1 VGERATAAG
10 KTTGKEGEAP
20 DAAAM
25 SDPAR
30 VAIITGGGR
39 GMGAACAR
47 ELSSRGWKVSL
58 LSPSGSAETLAS
70 TLGGIGFKGSVE
82 KAEDLERVV
91 GTTADKYGRIDGVVV
106 SFGAA
111 PKGELL
117 TISDSD
123 WLRGAEMIVLST
135 VRLARL
141 VTPIMQRQ
149 KGGSIV
155 NISTFAAYEPD
166 PLFPVS
172 STYRAGLGSF
182 AKLYADRYAPDGI
195 RMNNILPGY
204 IDSATLRPE
213 IIPRIPMRRYGTVR
227 EIACTAAFLLSDEGG
242 YITGQNLRVDGGL
255 TRSV

>member
-1 VGERATAAG
+1 
-10 KTTGKEGEAP
+10 
-20 DAAAM
+20 M
-25 SDPAR
+25 SDTTR
-30 VAIITGGGR
+30 VAVVTGAGR

-47 ELSSRGWKVSL
+47 ELAGKGWKLGL
-58 LSPSGSAETLAS
+58 LSPSGSAETLAAS
-70 TLGGIGFKGSVE
+70 LGGLGFKGSVE
-82 KAEDLERVV
+82 SADDLERLVK
-91 GTTADKYGRIDGVVV
+91 TTADKFGRIDGVVV
-106 SFGAA
+106 SLGGP

-117 TISDSD
+117 QISDQN
-123 WLRGAEMIVLST
+123 WLRGAEMVVLSV

-166 PLFPVS
+166 PAFPVS

-182 AKLYADRYAPDGI
+182 TKLYADRYAADGI

-204 IDSATLRPE
+204 IDSAQTKSE
-213 IIPRIPMRRYGTVR
+213 IVQRIPMRRYGKVQ
-227 EIACTAAFLLSDEGG
+227 EIARTAAFLLSDDAG

>member
-1 VGERATAAG
+1 MSQAT
-10 KTTGKEGEAP
+10 
-20 DAAAM
+20 
-25 SDPAR
+25 R

-47 ELSSRGWKVSL
+47 ELAGRGWKVSL
-58 LSPSGSAETLAS
+58 LSPSGSAEALAT

-82 KAEDLERVV
+82 NAQDLERLV
-91 GTTADKYGRIDGVVV
+91 GTTADKYGRVDGVVV

-111 PKGELL
+111 PKGGLL
-117 TISDSD
+117 DISDGD

-172 STYRAGLGSF
+172 STFRAGLGSF
-182 AKLYADRYAPDGI
+182 AKLYADRYAADGI

-204 IDSATLRPE
+204 IDSATVRSE
-213 IIPRIPMRRYGTVR
+213 IEQRIPMRRYGKVQ
-227 EIACTAAFLLSDEGG
+227 EIAATAAFLLSEDGG

>member
-1 VGERATAAG
+1 MNE
-10 KTTGKEGEAP
+10 TT
-20 DAAAM
+20 
-25 SDPAR
+25 R
-30 VAIITGGGR
+30 VAIVTGGGR

-47 ELSSRGWKVSL
+47 ELAGRGWKVSL
-58 LSPSGSAETLAS
+58 LSPSGSAEALAT

-82 KAEDLERVV
+82 KAEDLERLV
-91 GTTADKYGRIDGVVV
+91 GTTADKYGRVDGVVV

-117 TISDSD
+117 DIPDGD
-123 WLRGAEMIVLST
+123 WLRGAQMIVLST

-149 KGGSIV
+149 KAGSIV

-172 STYRAGLGSF
+172 STFRAALGSF
-182 AKLYADRYAPDGI
+182 AKLYADRYARDGI

-213 IIPRIPMRRYGTVR
+213 MLQRIPMRRYGKVQ
-227 EIACTAAFLLSDEGG
+227 EIAATAAFLLSEDGG